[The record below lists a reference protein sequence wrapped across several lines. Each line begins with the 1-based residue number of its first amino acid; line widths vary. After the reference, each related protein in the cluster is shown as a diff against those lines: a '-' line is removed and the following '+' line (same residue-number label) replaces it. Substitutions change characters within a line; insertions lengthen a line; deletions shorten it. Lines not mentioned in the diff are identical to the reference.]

1 MVPLNQ
7 SVKFGLITGMAL
19 IAYTVVLYVT
29 DMNLF
34 SPTFAVLNGIISFGL
49 ILFMLSF
56 TILKTRD
63 LELGGTIKFQQAFL
77 AGFVMA
83 LITMYLNSFFSYL
96 LNGFID
102 TAYMPRQLD
111 HFAETMDGK
120 IPEEQ
125 LEQILDNVRDNADA
139 FKGFIRSLWISPITA
154 AFLSAVVS
162 LFIKK
167 NPAAQNPL

>member
-49 ILFMLSF
+49 ILFMLTF
-56 TILKTRD
+56 TIHKTRD
-63 LELGGTIKFQQAFL
+63 LELGGTIKFQQAFV

-83 LITMYLNSFFSYL
+83 LITMYLNSLFGYL
-96 LNGFID
+96 LNGIID
-102 TAYMPRQLD
+102 PGYMPRQLD
-111 HFAETMDGK
+111 HFAETMEGK
-120 IPEEQ
+120 ISEEQ
-125 LEQILDNVRDNADA
+125 LEQILDNVRDNADSL
-139 FKGFIRSLWISPITA
+139 KGFVRSLWISPITA

-162 LFIKK
+162 LFVKK
-167 NPAAQNPL
+167 NPSAQNSL